1 MRNRIFWTL
10 SICIITIAAL
20 SANGLS
26 LNSVGSRPFGMGG
39 TGVSLNDDVS
49 AIHWNPSG
57 LAGQGTKVALGI
69 TDIMLPG
76 SYEYKE
82 ELSLYGYGEGDKHK
96 DDINVDAEAKD
107 NHYLNPG
114 LFFNYGMENMSFGF
128 GAYGIAGIGAEWDG
142 SDFKDLSGPV
152 TDTLVT
158 NLFGGKEF
166 KWKSELGVMNISPTF
181 AYRIN
186 EKISVGLAGCVYWG
200 TMTMD
205 RPMDNTDNLLH
216 ADPDDHDRVPYM
228 DSQYSDDLE
237 GTGYGFSLGVT
248 LTPMENFNVGLTYK
262 SPVKVK
268 FEGDGSIETVST
280 MTDGNGNPLVNQ
292 KIDADVEREIEWPMW
307 VGLGTSYKVTEDILF
322 AFDVQYTQWSEI
334 DTLETTITMNGVEQT
349 EKTPMEWEDCF
360 QIRLGTE
367 YTVNEMFKARLGYYY
382 DPAPAPEE
390 TASILF
396 PSATYNAVTGGMSFA
411 MNNFTADFGIEYLFG
426 EERKIDASGHNNPGT
441 QSFDIFSYTLGLGYN
456 F

>member
-1 MRNRIFWTL
+1 MRNRILWTI
-10 SICIITIAAL
+10 SICIITIATL

-76 SYEYKE
+76 SYEYE
-82 ELSLYGYGEGDKHK
+82 EYG
-96 DDINVDAEAKD
+96 IDAEAKD

-142 SDFKDLSGPV
+142 ADFVAFSGP
-152 TDTLVT
+152 DSIGP
-158 NLFGGKEF
+158 NPNYFYGKDFE
-166 KWKSELGVMNISPTF
+166 WKSELGVMNIAPTF

-186 EKISVGLAGCVYWG
+186 EKVSVGLSGCIYWG

-205 RPMDNTDNLLH
+205 RPMDMTGNANPASH
-216 ADPDDHDRVPYM
+216 EPDHMM

-237 GTGYGFSLGVT
+237 GTGYGFALGVT
-248 LTPMENFNVGLTYK
+248 FTPMDDFNVGLTYK

-268 FEGDGSIETVST
+268 FEGDGTITT
-280 MTDGNGNPLVNQ
+280 LTNKTD
-292 KIDADVEREIEWPMW
+292 IDVEREIEWPTW
-307 VGLGTSYKVTEDILF
+307 VGLGTSYKVTEDILV

-334 DTLETTITMNGVEQT
+334 DTLETTITMNGFEQV
-349 EKTPMEWEDCF
+349 EKTPMDWKDAF

-367 YTVNEMFKARLGYYY
+367 YTVNEMFQARLGYYY

-396 PSATYNAVTGGMSFA
+396 PSATYNAVTGGMGFT

-426 EERKIDASGHNNPGT
+426 EKRDIDASGHNNPGT
-441 QSFDIFSYTLGLGYN
+441 QSFDIFSYTLGLGYK